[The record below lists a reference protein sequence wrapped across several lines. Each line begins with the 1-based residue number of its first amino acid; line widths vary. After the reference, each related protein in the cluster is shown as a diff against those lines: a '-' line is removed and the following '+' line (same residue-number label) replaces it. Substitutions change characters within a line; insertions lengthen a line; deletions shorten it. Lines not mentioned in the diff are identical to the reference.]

1 MSFAHVPVWL
11 VAPAL
16 PLALGLLCGCAP
28 TAQETWPARAA
39 EPDCSF
45 RAATSCWTLGPRFPS
60 PRAER
65 SDSQPG
71 RILRPPPAVLAS
83 KADSG
88 RGPWS
93 RNVGSDP

>member
-1 MSFAHVPVWL
+1 MSFVNVPAWL
-11 VAPAL
+11 APPAL
-16 PLALGLLCGCAP
+16 PVALGLLCGCAP
-28 TAQETWPARAA
+28 TAQQTWPAQA

-60 PRAER
+60 ARVER

-83 KADSG
+83 AADSA
-88 RGPWS
+88 RGPSS